1 MGKKVQEST
10 AWKKLM
16 LKPFL
21 NKYPKRIVGHHT
33 EPAPGPAPPG
43 PAPPAPLAPGTGAVL
58 GPAPP
63 APPAPPA
70 VHIPAIGA
78 VLGPA
83 PGPAP
88 ALASA
93 TATATTPSKVIPI
106 VSSGST
112 LSKSAKKKN

>member
-1 MGKKVQEST
+1 MTDKHKKTKKVGKKAQEST

-16 LKPFL
+16 LKPFF

-33 EPAPGPAPPG
+33 E
-43 PAPPAPLAPGTGAVL
+43 
-58 GPAPP
+58 
-63 APPAPPA
+63 PAPPA

-93 TATATTPSKVIPI
+93 TTTATTPSKVIPI
-106 VSSGST
+106 VSSG
-112 LSKSAKKKN
+112 